1 MKYTAIILLSAV
13 LAACTPSASNQTDS
27 GKWYLPQGLK
37 DCEIYRMGS
46 SMGDYITV
54 MRCPASDTCV
64 TTHGKHP
71 KESCVIEGEL

>member
-27 GKWYLPQGLK
+27 GKWHLPEGLK

-46 SMGDYITV
+46 SSGNYITV

-64 TTHGKHP
+64 TTHGKYP
-71 KESCVIEGEL
+71 KKSCVIEGEL

>member
-13 LAACTPSASNQTDS
+13 LAACTPSATNQTDS
-27 GKWYLPQGLK
+27 GKWHLPQGLK

-46 SMGDYITV
+46 STGDYITV
-54 MRCPASDTCV
+54 MRCPASDTCL
-64 TTHGKHP
+64 TTNGKHP